1 MSFETFEKLEKLRN
15 IRKPST
21 FEKLRP
27 SKNFENLRKTS
38 TFEKLRPLKTS
49 TFETF
54 EKLRKPSTYQ
64 SAFLARNN
72 CLFFDCK
79 LWIWGNKIWPITLTY
94 FLLSKTLAKLVTFY
108 TFWQKMSS
116 ERKKYTCQNCD
127 QKKLKSTDFKTKFFD
142 FLTNLVDFA
151 KILI

>member
-1 MSFETFEKLEKLRN
+1 MWVLE
-15 IRKPST
+15 T

-27 SKNFENLRKTS
+27 SKNFDLRKTSKPSKNFDLRKTSKNFDLRKTFENFNLRKT
-38 TFEKLRPLKTS
+38 
-49 TFETF
+49 
-54 EKLRKPSTYQ
+54 STYQ